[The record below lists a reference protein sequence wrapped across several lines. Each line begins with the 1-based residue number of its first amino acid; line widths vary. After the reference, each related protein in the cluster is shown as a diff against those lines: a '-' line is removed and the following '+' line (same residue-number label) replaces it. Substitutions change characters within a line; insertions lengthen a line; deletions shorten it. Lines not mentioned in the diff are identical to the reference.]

1 VEGVAYLIRHAK
13 AGDRSAWEQPDELRP
28 LSPAG
33 KRQAEGIVERF
44 ASEAIGRAVS
54 SPAVRCVQTIQ
65 PLADRLGIELRED
78 SSLEEGAG
86 PEGASRLILS
96 ASDGAAVA
104 LCTHGDVIWE
114 LLARWE
120 AAGVPLTG
128 GLPAKKGSTWVLQ
141 VSDGAVVAGT
151 YVPPP
156 PS

>member
-13 AGDRSAWEQPDELRP
+13 AGDRSAWKQPDELRP

-33 KRQAEGIVERF
+33 KHQARGIAERF

-78 SSLEEGAG
+78 RSLMEGAG
-86 PEGASRLILS
+86 PDGANRLILS
-96 ASDGAAVA
+96 ASDEGAVA
-104 LCTHGDVIWE
+104 LCTHGDVIWD
-114 LLARWE
+114 LLSQWE
-120 AAGVPLTG
+120 AAGVPLTD

>member
-1 VEGVAYLIRHAK
+1 MEGVAYLIRHAK
-13 AGDRSAWEQPDELRP
+13 AGNRSAWEQPDELRP
-28 LSPAG
+28 VSPAG
-33 KRQAEGIVERF
+33 QRQAEGIAERF

-78 SSLEEGAG
+78 RSLEEGAG

-96 ASDGAAVA
+96 ASAGAAVA

-120 AAGVPLTG
+120 AAGVPLTD

-141 VSDGAVVAGT
+141 VSNGAVVAGT
-151 YVPPP
+151 YVLPP